1 MSQRGTQSAVEEL
14 REQGR
19 AIVGAL
25 VVVGTTFLYTMESW
39 WWGWTL
45 SATHLLVY
53 AVVGLGVVLVVTR
66 QISFRGGQEQE
77 ETGERDPL
85 LTTATDFAD
94 LVLQSFI
101 ASYVVLLTF
110 GVVEIGD
117 PLVVVARLGLI
128 EVVPL
133 GFGAALANKL
143 FSGNERPAKRSLTA
157 TLGVYSIGAI
167 FLAGGIAPTQEME
180 LIATYMGWERT
191 AVLVVLSLVTAYV
204 MLYELN
210 LQGQEHRLQGRS
222 KAWQFGRAFLVYA
235 VALVVGTA
243 LLAGFGH
250 FVNTPLPV
258 IVQLVVVIS
267 FITSIGASAAEVV
280 I

>member
-1 MSQRGTQSAVEEL
+1 M
-14 REQGR
+14 
-19 AIVGAL
+19 IGAL
-25 VVVGTTFLYTMESW
+25 VVVGTTFLYTMETW
-39 WWGWTL
+39 WWGWTFP
-45 SATHLLVY
+45 ATNLLVY

-66 QISFRGGQEQE
+66 QISFRGGG
-77 ETGERDPL
+77 ETGNTGDPNSL
-85 LTTATDFAD
+85 SRTLTDFAD

-117 PLVVVARLGLI
+117 PLIVVARLGLI

-143 FSGNERPAKRSLTA
+143 LSGDEQATKRSLPG
-157 TLGVYSIGAI
+157 TLAVYSVGGI

-180 LIATYMGWERT
+180 LIASYMGWERA
-191 AVLVVLSLVTAYV
+191 AVLIVLSLIVSYT

-210 LQGQEHRLQGRS
+210 LQGQEHRLQGKS
-222 KAWQFGRAFLVYA
+222 KAWQIGQAFLVYA
-235 VALVVGTA
+235 VAIVVGTA
-243 LLAGFGH
+243 LLAAFGH
-250 FVNTPLPV
+250 FRDTPFPV
-258 IVQLVVVIS
+258 MVQLIVVVS
-267 FITSIGASAAEVV
+267 FITSIGGSAAEVV